1 MSGSKRIIILCDS
14 IFTAVPGT
22 ELIRGWIAL
31 ERNIIAAVGEGD
43 VPMAEM
49 KVADTVWDYR
59 GKLLTP
65 GLVDAHTHLVF
76 GGSRERELG
85 MKLRGASY
93 MEIHREGG
101 IKSTVQATRAS
112 DAGTLAKKALA
123 TLRSMLLHGTTTAEA
138 KSGYGLDLE
147 TELRV
152 LRVMRDLNEAQAV
165 SLVPTYM
172 GAHDVPP
179 EFQDANQYIDFMIE
193 KVLPLVREEKLAEFC
208 DIFCEKNIFE
218 LAETKRFGEA
228 VKDMGFA
235 LKVHADEIEPMGGAG
250 LAASLGAVSAEHLMA
265 ISDEDIKKMAQ
276 SGTVAVLL
284 PATTFF
290 LMAKSFAPARKM
302 LEAGVHVAIAS
313 DYNPGS
319 SPCENLQMAMSMAC
333 FQMKLTPLE
342 ILRAVT
348 IEGARAIGKEEK
360 IGSIEVG
367 KTADLVVFD
376 AADPDY
382 LLYHFGINTVQDVIK
397 EGVRVVCGGAI
408 VPAALSE
415 LQCER
420 RYQANQA

>member
-1 MSGSKRIIILCDS
+1 MSHPKRILILSDS
-14 IFTAVPGT
+14 IFTADPER
-22 ELIRGWIAL
+22 ELINGWLAL
-31 ERNIIAAVGEGD
+31 EGNLIAAIGEGEVPDEEQRMAD
-43 VPMAEM
+43 VI
-49 KVADTVWDYR
+49 WDYR

-65 GLVDAHTHLVF
+65 GLVDAHTHLLF
-76 GGSRERELG
+76 AGSRERELG

-101 IKSTVQATRAS
+101 IKSTVKATRAA
-112 DAGTLAKKALA
+112 DEKALA
-123 TLRSMLLHGTTTAEA
+123 DKALKALRNMLLHGTTTAEA

-152 LRVMRDLNEAQAV
+152 LRVMRDLDEAQPIN
-165 SLVPTYM
+165 LVPTYM

-179 EFQDANQYIDFMIE
+179 EFENADQYIDYM
-193 KVLPLVREEKLAEFC
+193 LEEVMPIVKEEDLAEFC
-208 DIFCEKNIFE
+208 DIFCEKGIFE
-218 LAETKRFGEA
+218 LDETERYCQKAKE
-228 VKDMGFA
+228 MGFK

-250 LAASLGAVSAEHLMA
+250 LAAALGATSAEHLMA
-265 ISDEDIKKMAQ
+265 ISDEDIEKMAQ

-290 LMAKSFAPARKM
+290 LMVEGFAPARKM

-348 IEGARAIGKEEK
+348 IEAARAIDREDK

-376 AADPDY
+376 AANPDF
-382 LLYHFGINTVQDVIK
+382 LLYHFGINSVLDVIK
-397 EGVRVVCGGAI
+397 EGYKVVEN
-408 VPAALSE
+408 AALNPLAIAE
-415 LQCER
+415 LMSSRQ
-420 RYQANQA
+420 YQA